1 MDRTMN
7 QVMDILLK
15 RKSMREYEPREVS
28 AEVRAEILQ
37 ATLRAPTAGN
47 LTLYSILDVTDQTL
61 KDKLVTTCD
70 SQPFIAT
77 APMVWVFLADYQ
89 RWVDYFHV
97 SGVEELCA
105 QRGESLV
112 KPEEGDLLLACCD
125 ALIAAHTA
133 VVAAES
139 FGLGSCYIG
148 DIIENFE
155 IHREMFNLPQFTIP
169 ICMVVF
175 GYPTQEQKDREQ
187 TPRFDEKFVV
197 FENQY
202 KHLSK
207 SEFDEMFA
215 ERQKLIPKK
224 RIEEGIDTF
233 GKATYLRKF
242 SAEYSIEMRRS
253 AKSMLRAWMK

>member
-1 MDRTMN
+1 MN
-7 QVMDILLK
+7 QVMDILMK
-15 RKSMREYEPREVS
+15 RKSVREYEKCEISP
-28 AEVRAEILQ
+28 EVRAEILK

-47 LTLYSILDVTDQTL
+47 LTLYSILDVTDQAL

-77 APMVWVFLADYQ
+77 APMVWIFLADFQ
-89 RWVDYFHV
+89 RWYDYYRA

-105 QRGESLV
+105 QRGTSML

-125 ALIAAHTA
+125 ALIAAQTA

-148 DIIENFE
+148 DIIENYE
-155 IHREMFNLPQFTIP
+155 THREMFNLPQYTFP
-169 ICMVVF
+169 IGMVVF
-175 GYPTQEQKDREQ
+175 GYPTQEQKDRVQ
-187 TPRFDEKFVV
+187 TPRFDEKFIV

-202 KHLSK
+202 RRLEKDQ
-207 SEFDEMFA
+207 FTEMFA

-242 SAEYSIEMRRS
+242 SAEYTLEMRRS
-253 AKSMLRAWMK
+253 ARAMLKVWGG